1 MIRTK
6 FGKPLSLILTLCMV
20 MTFLCIPSPSYAQ
33 VEYNLYFGNFHAHT
47 SYSDGQGTPEQ
58 AFKHM
63 KESGAGDFG
72 AITDHN
78 YSLTSSEWTTTKQAA
93 DKYTDSSFVGI
104 AGVEMELS
112 DGNEMCTFNVDEFVT
127 YSLENYYDWLAARPA
142 SVAQYNHPGYT
153 GDFSNFN
160 YRTETRDKN
169 VCLLEYGNTGYSTTY
184 FNSYVKALDKGW
196 CVAPAANSDT
206 HDNDWLTGTENR
218 TVVLAPSLTRENIF
232 EAVRAG
238 RVYATED
245 KNLRLSFLINGQ
257 VMGSTLYNPSTLD
270 ISVTATDPDSSERIT
285 KAELFADGGVAV
297 SSKTNSSNSLTWTLQ
312 LSPQKKYY
320 FIKLTESDGD
330 TVVSAPIWISS
341 SGGTVPAVPAG
352 LTATASGPSQI
363 NVSWSASQGATGYDL
378 EVDGTTLSNIT
389 SPYAHTGLTA
399 GSTHSY
405 RVRAKNSS
413 GTSAWS
419 TTVNATTTGSTSPN
433 LALNK
438 AATALSVE
446 GSGFEAGKAFDGSA
460 TTRWASVEYVDPQ
473 WIYVDL
479 STSYNIGSVKLT
491 WEDAYAKSYRIEV
504 SPDKTN
510 WTTVYSTTS
519 GNGATDDI
527 SFSSV
532 SGRYVRMYGTQRGTA
547 YGYSLYEF
555 EVYEGAAP
563 QVPAVPTG
571 LAASAASSSQ
581 INVSWSSVS
590 GATGYDLEVDG
601 TVISD
606 ITSPYA
612 HTGLAAGSTHGYR
625 VRAKNS
631 AGTSPWST
639 SANATTTSNTSSNLA
654 LNKTATALSIEGSGF
669 EAGKAFDGSATTRWA
684 SVEYVDPQWI
694 YVDLG
699 TSYNIGRV
707 KLTWE
712 AAHAK
717 SYRIEISADSTN
729 WTTVSSTTSGDGG
742 TDDITFNSTS
752 GRYVRM
758 YGTQRGTS
766 YGYSL
771 YEFEV
776 YE

>member
-6 FGKPLSLILTLCMV
+6 LGKLLSLLLILCMV
-20 MTFLCIPSPSYAQ
+20 MSFLLISSPSQAQ
-33 VEYNLYFGNFHAHT
+33 DQYNLYFGNFHAHT
-47 SYSDGQGTPEQ
+47 SYSDGKGTPDQ

-63 KESGAGDFG
+63 KDSGSGDFG
-72 AITDHN
+72 GITDHN
-78 YSLTSSEWTTTKQAA
+78 YSLTSSEWTALKQAA
-93 DKYTDSSFVGI
+93 DKYTDSTFVGL
-104 AGVEMELS
+104 AGVEMELA
-112 DGNEMCTFNVDEFVT
+112 DGNEMCTYNVDEFVT
-127 YSLENYYDWLAARPA
+127 YSLEDYYDWLAARPA

-153 GDFSNFN
+153 GDFNN
-160 YRTETRDKN
+160 YSYWTEARDKN

-196 CVAPAANSDT
+196 HVAPSANSDT
-206 HDNDWLTGTENR
+206 HDADWLTGSENR

-257 VMGSTLYNPSTLD
+257 VMGSILYNPSTLD

-285 KAELFADGGVAV
+285 KVELFTDGGVAV

-341 SGGTVPAVPAG
+341 NGGTVPAVPAG
-352 LTATASGPSQI
+352 LTATASSSSQI
-363 NVSWSASQGATGYDL
+363 NVSWSASQGATSYDL

-405 RVRAKNSS
+405 RVRAKNSV

-419 TTVNATTTGSTSPN
+419 TAASATTSSNTSPN

-446 GSGFEAGKAFDGSA
+446 GSGYEAGKAFDGNA

-479 STSYNIGSVKLT
+479 GTSYNIGSVKLS

-504 SPDKTN
+504 SSDKTN

-519 GNGATDDI
+519 GNGATDEI
-527 SFSSV
+527 SFNSV
-532 SGRYVRMYGTQRGTA
+532 NGRYVRMYGTQRGTS

-581 INVSWSSVS
+581 INISWSSVS
-590 GATGYDLEVDG
+590 GAIGYDLEVDG

-606 ITSPYA
+606 MTSPYA
-612 HTGLAAGSTHGYR
+612 HTGLAAGSTHSYR

-631 AGTSPWST
+631 AGASAWS
-639 SANATTTSNTSSNLA
+639 SAANATTTNNTSSNLA
-654 LNKTATALSIEGSGF
+654 LNKAATALSVEGSGF
-669 EAGKAFDGSATTRWA
+669 EAGKAFDGSSSTRWA

-694 YVDLG
+694 HVDLG
-699 TSYNIGRV
+699 ASNNISRV

-712 AAHAK
+712 AAYAK
-717 SYRIEISADSTN
+717 SYRIETSSDGTN
-729 WTTVSSTTSGDGG
+729 WTTVYSTTSGDGG
-742 TDDITFNSTS
+742 TDDIAISSTS

-771 YEFEV
+771 YEIEV